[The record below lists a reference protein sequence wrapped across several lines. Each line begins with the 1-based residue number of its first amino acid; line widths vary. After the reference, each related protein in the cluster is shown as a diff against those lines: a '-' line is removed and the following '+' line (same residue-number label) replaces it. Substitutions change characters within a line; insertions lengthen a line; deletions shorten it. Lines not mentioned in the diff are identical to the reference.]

1 MSVAGLE
8 VVPQWVVAGARG
20 ASPVLPLYSGPRWL
34 VLTYQ
39 LPRLPGSLDPA
50 PEAPGPRWG
59 PLWAS

>member
-1 MSVAGLE
+1 MTGLE
-8 VVPQWVVAGARG
+8 VVLQWVVAGARG
-20 ASPVLPLYSGPRWL
+20 ASPVLTLYLGPPWL

-39 LPRLPGSLDPA
+39 LPRLLGSLDTA